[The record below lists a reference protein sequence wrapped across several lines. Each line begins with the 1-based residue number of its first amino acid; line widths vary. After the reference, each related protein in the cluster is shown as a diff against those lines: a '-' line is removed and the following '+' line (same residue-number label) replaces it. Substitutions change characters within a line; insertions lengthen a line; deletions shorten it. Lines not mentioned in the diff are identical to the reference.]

1 MPRARRC
8 SAPAGMLLACALALF
23 AAGCPKAK
31 LKPVA
36 SKPIPFRAILTEGPL
51 PPDIRLSDSS
61 DTGLSFVTIETPPAP
76 PDRARPASPKKSG
89 NDAPDSSSDARHA
102 APLISPQL
110 TPVEKAA
117 YQRRTNEAI
126 AAAEGNLHQA
136 AGRQLTA
143 AQRDLIEKING
154 FLTQAREAIQDSD
167 WGRAQNLAQ
176 KAQFLSVDLV
186 NSF

>member
-1 MPRARRC
+1 
-8 SAPAGMLLACALALF
+8 
-23 AAGCPKAK
+23 
-31 LKPVA
+31 VA

-51 PPDIRLSDSS
+51 PPDIRDVDSG
-61 DTGLSFVTIETPPAP
+61 DTGLAFVTIEEPVPP
-76 PDRARPASPKKSG
+76 PDRTRAANPKKSG
-89 NDAPDSSSDARHA
+89 SDANDNSSGSRPA

-110 TPVEKAA
+110 TPVEQAA

-126 AAAEGNLHQA
+126 ATAEGNLHQA

-143 AQRDLIEKING
+143 AQRDLVEKING
-154 FLTQAREAIQDSD
+154 FLNQARQAIQDSD

>member
-1 MPRARRC
+1 
-8 SAPAGMLLACALALF
+8 MLVACAVGVL
-23 AAGCPKAK
+23 AAGCPKQK
-31 LKPVA
+31 LMPVA

-51 PPDIRLSDSS
+51 PPEIRDVESSDS
-61 DTGLSFVTIETPPAP
+61 GLPFVTLEMPPAP
-76 PDRARPASPKKSG
+76 ADHARPANPKRTG
-89 NDAPDSSSDARHA
+89 ADAADSSTDARHT

-110 TPVEKAA
+110 TPVEQAA

-126 AAAEGNLHQA
+126 TTAESNLHHA
-136 AGRQLTA
+136 GGRQLTA

-154 FLTQAREAIQDSD
+154 FLKQAHDAIQDSD